1 MWTTRDYIRTQHLS
15 KIRRDGAL
23 HMLLERIGK
32 SILLPTLV
40 VVAIFFANQTGAAEK
55 VRRVIYN
62 DDLETTIRGHGIP
75 FSADHL
81 EALYRRVENTGI
93 TTFALKVVEFDNKNA
108 YVGNKMGI
116 DWSEIDWSKYPENFD
131 IYRQTTEF
139 LRKIHDEG
147 RPIFNICIDACRK
160 MGIECFATFR
170 MNDWHGRPLT
180 LDNAANPDISYWL
193 KKYPQY
199 ALTHQGKPIMLA
211 DYRHQAVRDYRLG
224 VLKEI
229 ITDFEFDGVELD
241 FMRSNRYFMLR
252 ELTDEEF
259 EQLSPHL
266 TDFVVRTRKF
276 LDKLAK
282 KKGQTHIPLGVRV
295 PGSLAAARKRGMDVP
310 AWIEQAKLDYI
321 APSLM
326 QGTGYNIPVS
336 EFVSL
341 CEGTQCAVH
350 PTIFCNASWSRLD
363 VQVCNKEAYAAAAQ
377 NFYAAG
383 ADGISVFNH
392 FCPSQVHYSTPGTL
406 LFDRE
411 ALTVIGSPE
420 SAARADHHYFF
431 AKYNDTLPGIIAG
444 QPGSEGS
451 LAFQFG
457 EDLAKTGPTGRQLEQ
472 FRFKV
477 FNMVPGDEIEVALN
491 GTTLPCSTSWR
502 QRMISKRVGNFL
514 PGDRYKPGGFKP
526 YLGQLV
532 PETDTT
538 IALEVDGRPR
548 REPGQR
554 HIFTLLEADTSVA
567 TAALRQGENSLALK
581 IKKRREGATQDW
593 LMSEIEVVVVTR

>member
-1 MWTTRDYIRTQHLS
+1 MY
-15 KIRRDGAL
+15 A
-23 HMLLERIGK
+23 
-32 SILLPTLV
+32 ILRQSV
-40 VVAIFFANQTGAAEK
+40 VVIAVVATGSQFPSPAADK

-116 DWSEIDWSKYPENFD
+116 DWTETDWSKYPQHYES
-131 IYRQTTEF
+131 YRKTTEF
-139 LRKIHDEG
+139 LRKIRDEG
-147 RPIFNICIDACRK
+147 RPIFNVCIDACRK

-170 MNDWHGRPLT
+170 MNDWHGTPHT
-180 LDNAANPDISYWL
+180 LDNTENPDISYWL
-193 KKYPQY
+193 KEHPHY
-199 ALTHQGKPIMLA
+199 AMIHQGKPIMLA

-229 ITDFEFDGVELD
+229 ITDFGFDGVELD

-276 LDKLAK
+276 LNNLAK
-282 KKGQTHIPLGVRV
+282 KKGQAHIPLGVRV
-295 PGSLAAARKRGMDVP
+295 PESLAAARQRGMDVP

-321 APSLM
+321 APSLY
-326 QGTGYNIPVS
+326 QATGYNLPVS

-350 PTIFCNASWSRLD
+350 PTIFCNATYGLFNLE
-363 VQVCNKEAYAAAAQ
+363 VCTKEAYAAAAQ

-392 FCPSQVHYSTPGTL
+392 FCPSQVQYSTPGTL

-420 SAARADHHYFF
+420 SAARSDHHYLF
-431 AKYNDTLPGIIAG
+431 AKYHDMVPGNIPG
-444 QPGSEGS
+444 QPGGKGF
-451 LAFQFG
+451 LTFQFG
-457 EDLAKTGPTGRQLEQ
+457 EQLSKTGSTGRRLEH

-477 FNMVPGDEIEVALN
+477 FNLVPGDEFRVTLN
-491 GTTLPCSTSWR
+491 GLPLTCSTSWR
-502 QRMISKRVGNFL
+502 QRMTNKRSGNML
-514 PGDRYKPGGFKP
+514 PGPRYKPGGFKP

-532 PETDTT
+532 PESDRV
-538 IALEVDGRPR
+538 IALEADGRPR

-554 HIFTLLEADTSVA
+554 HVFTLLEADTSAVK
-567 TAALRQGENSLALK
+567 AALHPGENILAVK
-581 IKKRREGATQDW
+581 IHKRRMGATKDF
-593 LMSEIEVVVVTR
+593 LMSELEIVIVNH